1 MKIALITARADP
13 YIHPIDVHG
22 GTTLVL
28 NLISSLVNKGHEVH
42 VFTRLDEYN
51 ENNPQYKNVRA
62 LRQKEAG
69 VGKVVMSEGL
79 TVYRIPYVSYPE
91 TPEKWASQLK
101 ESKEFLQNVYP
112 YLQNLKPDV
121 LHYFHL
127 LSFVGW
133 YSLFDEVPYL
143 NKSTFS
149 PLLLSVGRKF
159 EVLPKERIEFEKKV
173 LEQIP
178 TISCQSTGEIS
189 TITCNYGIA
198 KEKIVKVPLGVN
210 TAIYYPKLNFDRNRI
225 EDSKRTLLISPNSIK
240 PQKKQMEAIRVLKYL
255 QDRGHDVLLAFMGN
269 IIDPEYMEQ
278 ITKLISDLGLR
289 LDYLEKVPSRE
300 EMLQLKTDALFLPTQ
315 SEQVL
320 SDFIRSG
327 DVAIFPSTDEGFSL
341 MNINCMSCGTPPA
354 CSLIPEY
361 SEYMKPNFNAIAVD
375 IGKGWEGFALEIDYF
390 LKNRNKLKKLSV
402 NASESVQKFSWDSL
416 IERQLLVYDTL
427 SKHKLEL

>member
-28 NLISSLVNKGHEVH
+28 NLINSLVNKGHEVH

-69 VGKVVMSEGL
+69 VGKIVMANGL
-79 TVYRIPYVSYPE
+79 SVYRIPYVSYPE
-91 TPEKWASQLK
+91 KPEKWTSQVK
-101 ESKEFLQNVYP
+101 ESKAFLQNVYP

-121 LHYFHL
+121 FHYFHL

-133 YSLFDEVPYL
+133 YSLYDQIPWL
-143 NKSTFS
+143 SKSTFS

-159 EVLPKERIEFEKKV
+159 EVLPQERIDCERKV
-173 LEQIP
+173 LKQIP
-178 TISCQSTGEIS
+178 VISCQSTGEIN
-189 TITCNYGIA
+189 TIICNYGLD
-198 KEKIVKVPLGVN
+198 KENIVKVPLGVN
-210 TAIYYPKLNFDRNRI
+210 TAIYYPKLNFDRVM
-225 EDSKRTLLISPNSIK
+225 DSKRTLLISPNSIK
-240 PQKKQMEAIRVLKYL
+240 PQKKQIEAIRVLRYL
-255 QDRGHDVLLAFMGN
+255 QDHGHDVVLAYMGN
-269 IIDPEYMEQ
+269 IIDTEYMDQ
-278 ITKLISDLGLR
+278 ITKIIANVGLR

-300 EMLQLKTDALFLPTQ
+300 EMLQLKADVLFLPTQ

-327 DVAIFPSTDEGFSL
+327 DIAIFPSTDEGFSL
-341 MNINCMSCGTPPA
+341 MNINCMSCGTPPT

-361 SEYMKPNFNAIAVD
+361 AEYMKAGVNSIAVEVD
-375 IGKGWEGFALEIDYF
+375 KGWEGFATGIEYY
-390 LKNRNKLKKLSV
+390 LKDRRKLKELSM
-402 NASESVQKFSWDSL
+402 NATASVQEFSWGNL
-416 IERQLLVYDTL
+416 VERQLEVYNSL
-427 SKHKLEL
+427 IKKV